1 MSACAARSCHQRL
14 YRPVQDSERRRLGIQ
29 VGVFACSGCLV
40 LVAIFGCLFPV
51 VQQQEHVSPLPLRD
65 LGRACDVVSDPLFAG
80 DRFCGRRAVVVV
92 VVRWFVLGSVA
103 RAASPPPRWL
113 WVAMVVVR
121 PFVRPVCMWPYTR
134 RREGR
139 GRTNGRLQKV
149 TGGTLGRTGNL
160 GHPPARQRPR
170 AVWDTRPVSAH

>member
-1 MSACAARSCHQRL
+1 MSAGAARSCHQRL

-103 RAASPPPRWL
+103 RAASPPLGGSGLRWWL
-113 WVAMVVVR
+113 SVR
-121 PFVRPVCMWPYTR
+121 SSVRCVCGPIR
-134 RREGR
+134 AGARGAD
-139 GRTNGRLQKV
+139 GRTDDYRK
-149 TGGTLGRTGNL
+149 
-160 GHPPARQRPR
+160 
-170 AVWDTRPVSAH
+170 